1 MYKKGRKKIKRKKP
15 LKRENKSTGI
25 LPVLFVVA
33 LISLFSETM
42 RTIPV
47 GAYSDNFLNI
57 SYKVP
62 KLNSEVFEKKFLKNN
77 NKIKHENTKEQAVLK
92 VEEITN
98 KDKLL
103 KEEEMIV
110 AKIIDTDFSFNEKR
124 IEINET
130 VKKDTIVD
138 APKG

>member
-33 LISLFSETM
+33 LIALFSETM

-47 GAYSDNFLNI
+47 AAYSYNFFNI

-62 KLNSEVFEKKFLKNN
+62 KLNAEVFEKKFLNL
-77 NKIKHENTKEQAVLK
+77 TFLG
-92 VEEITN
+92 EIVI
-98 KDKLL
+98 DGY
-103 KEEEMIV
+103 
-110 AKIIDTDFSFNEKR
+110 IIRANFQK
-124 IEINET
+124 NET
-130 VKKDTIVD
+130 K
-138 APKG
+138 